1 MVLSLSASFLMKPDR
16 RHIRILILMI
26 ISLLLLTAFVAY
38 WLRSQYRSEKE
49 QMLNELSGFY
59 DATYDEM
66 IDTLLFRSYVHPVI
80 SGRNTFIARRDSAGP
95 DTVIVRRPG
104 NDPGTIRWKSNN
116 IITVNIR
123 QGADTLKPLHDSL
136 VAGGMTD
143 DMILRSV
150 RLIVQRAGD
159 SSRVTVPHATD
170 FALDI
175 DTGLFRKRFNQRMN
189 DAGMTFPFAWRE
201 TDQDSV
207 RSEVRKFIPL
217 GPVPGSSLP
226 VGFVSAYTGY
236 LMAGIIPQIIFGV
249 LLLFLVALA
258 FLLSYRNIH
267 EHMILNRLRNEF
279 IANIAHELR
288 TPVATLSVALE
299 SLGRYNLR
307 QEPGLLDEY
316 LRLASL
322 ETHRLGELIDRVLD
336 QTVLEDNS
344 QLLNRS
350 ITDINT
356 LLAGVIDIMRPRT
369 ANGTV
374 SLTTDDEKA
383 LVNGDP
389 LLLRGVFVNLV
400 DNSIKYCDKDPVI
413 EIHSYHKGDSIVI
426 EINDNGPGIPEEYQ
440 GKIFEKFFRL
450 PTDNVHNVK
459 GYGLGLSF
467 AAHVVTLHGGTVT
480 VRNLSQGCSF
490 IITLPAE

>member
-1 MVLSLSASFLMKPDR
+1 MKPGS

-26 ISLLLLTAFVAY
+26 ISQLLLTAFVAY
-38 WLRSQYRSEKE
+38 WLRSQFRSEKE
-49 QMLNELSGFY
+49 QLLNELSGFY
-59 DATYDEM
+59 DATQDEI

-80 SGRNTFIARRDSAGP
+80 SGRDTFIARGGTAVP

-104 NDPGTIRWKSNN
+104 SDPGTVRWKSNN

-123 QGADTLKPLHDSL
+123 QGADTLTPLHDSL

-159 SSRVTVPHATD
+159 TSRVTVPHVTD
-170 FALDI
+170 FFSDI
-175 DTGLFRKRFNQRMN
+175 DTGLFRKRYNERMN
-189 DAGMTFPFAWRE
+189 DAGMMFPFAWRE
-201 TDQDSV
+201 TGQDSV
-207 RSEVRKFIPL
+207 RSEGRKIILL

-226 VGFVSAYTGY
+226 VGFVSSYTGH
-236 LMAGIIPQIIFGV
+236 LMAGIIPQIVFGV

-267 EHMILNRLRNEF
+267 DHMILNRLRNEF
-279 IANIAHELR
+279 IANITHELR

-307 QEPGLLDEY
+307 QEPQLLDEY

-336 QTVLEDNS
+336 QTVLEDKS
-344 QLLNRS
+344 RLLNRS
-350 ITDINT
+350 VTDINA
-356 LLAGVIDIMRPRT
+356 LLAGVIGIMRPRT
-369 ANGTV
+369 VNGTV
-374 SLTTDDEKA
+374 TLTTDSQKA
-383 LVNGDP
+383 MVNGDP
-389 LLLRGVFVNLV
+389 LLLKGVFVNLV

-413 EIHSYHKGDSIVI
+413 EIHSSRKGDSIVI

-440 GKIFEKFFRL
+440 KKIFEKFFRL
-450 PTDNVHNVK
+450 PADNVHNVK

-467 AAHVVTLHGGTVT
+467 AAHVVTLHGGTVA
-480 VRNLSQGCSF
+480 VRNLSPGCSF

>member
-1 MVLSLSASFLMKPDR
+1 MKPDR
-16 RHIRILILMI
+16 RHIRILILMS
-26 ISLLLLTAFVAY
+26 ISQLLLTAFVAY
-38 WLRSQYRSEKE
+38 WLRSQYRSEKALL
-49 QMLNELSGFY
+49 LNELSAFY
-59 DATYDEM
+59 DATQDEM
-66 IDTLLFRSYVHPVI
+66 IDTLLLRSYVNPVL
-80 SGRNTFIARRDSAGP
+80 SGRNAFKARHDSAGL

-104 NDPGTIRWKSNN
+104 SGPGTVRWKSNN

-136 VAGGMTD
+136 VAGGMPD

-150 RLIVQRAGD
+150 RLIVQHAGD
-159 SSRVTVPHATD
+159 TSRVTVPHATA
-170 FALDI
+170 FAI
-175 DTGLFRKRFNQRMN
+175 DTGLFRKRYNERMN
-189 DAGMTFPFAWRE
+189 DAGMEFPFAWSE
-201 TDQDSV
+201 TDQDSG
-207 RSEVRKFIPL
+207 RREVRKIIPL

-226 VGFVSAYTGY
+226 EGFVTAYTGY
-236 LMAGIIPQIIFGV
+236 LMAGIIPQVVFGV

-279 IANIAHELR
+279 IANITHELR

-307 QEPGLLDEY
+307 QEPQLLDEY

-322 ETHRLGELIDRVLD
+322 ETRRLGELIDRVLD

-344 QLLNRS
+344 RLLNRS
-350 ITDINT
+350 ITDINS
-356 LLAGVIDIMRPRT
+356 LLAGVVEIMRPRT
-369 ANGTV
+369 ANGII
-374 SLTTDDEKA
+374 SLTADDEKA

-389 LLLRGVFVNLV
+389 LLLRGVFVNLI
-400 DNSIKYCDKDPVI
+400 DNSIKYSDKDPVI
-413 EIHSYHKGDSIVI
+413 EIHSYSKGDTIVI
-426 EINDNGPGIPEEYQ
+426 EINDNGPGIPEAYQ

-450 PTDNVHNVK
+450 PADNVHNVK

-467 AAHVVTLHGGTVT
+467 ALHVVTLHGGTIEVH
-480 VRNLSQGCSF
+480 NLSPGCSF